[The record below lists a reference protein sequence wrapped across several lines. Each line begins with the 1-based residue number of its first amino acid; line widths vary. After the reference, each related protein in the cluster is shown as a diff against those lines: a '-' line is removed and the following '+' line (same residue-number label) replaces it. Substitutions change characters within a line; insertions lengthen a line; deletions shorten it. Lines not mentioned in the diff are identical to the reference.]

1 MMISKGKIKDLVLG
15 LSLVAGFQSGFAQAG
30 TEAAVLP
37 QNWTYAECVAYAKA
51 NNISL
56 KQSVL
61 TQESGNYDLEAAKAQ
76 WFPTL
81 DFSTSQ
87 GFTNYPRPADGVKK
101 NSYIGQYGLNA
112 GWTIYNGGKRENTIK
127 QKELSNQVNGL
138 EIEAIY
144 NNLETEILVN
154 YLQILYARDAITIA
168 KQTLEVS
175 KAQKERAEQLMKS
188 GKMSKVDYIQLES
201 QFLNDEYSVVSA
213 ESNYNSKRLALKK
226 LLELGIEVDLNLPD
240 ISFDENEVLQPL
252 PNKTDVYNT
261 AVTWLPDVKSLSVSS
276 EISDLDVK
284 IAKAGYAPQ
293 ISLNGSVGTNNGS
306 GTGYSFGNQLLNGLN
321 EHIGVTLSIPIFDN
335 KTNKTNVAKANIE
348 KYNTTL
354 KYQSKLNDVA
364 QTVESYY
371 IEAQNAQAKYVSGK
385 KQLKSA
391 ELTDELTNE
400 QFKLG
405 LVNTLDLLSS
415 HNTLLS
421 ARQELLQSKYMA
433 ILNIKML
440 DFYQNKGITLN

>member
-1 MMISKGKIKDLVLG
+1 MFISKGKFKGLFLG
-15 LSLVAGFQSGFAQAG
+15 LSTAVCSQLAAAQSGN
-30 TEAAVLP
+30 EAVALP
-37 QNWTYAECVAYAKA
+37 HSWTYAECVEYAKA

-61 TQESGNYDLEAAKAQ
+61 TQQSGNYDLEAAKAQ

-87 GFTNYPRPADGVKK
+87 GFTNYPRPADGVKS
-101 NSYIGQYGLNA
+101 NSYVGQYGLNA
-112 GWTIYNGGKRENTIK
+112 DWTVYNGGKRENTIK
-127 QKELSNQVNGL
+127 QKQLANQANGL
-138 EIEAIY
+138 DVEAIY
-144 NNLETEILVN
+144 NNLETEILVC

-168 KQTLEVS
+168 RQTCEVS

-188 GKMSKVDYIQLES
+188 GKMSKVDYVQLES

-213 ESNYNSKRLALKK
+213 ESNYNSKCLALKK
-226 LLELGIEVDLNLPD
+226 LLELGIDVDLNVPD
-240 ISFDENEVLQPL
+240 ITFSESEVLQPL
-252 PNKTDVYNT
+252 PSKTDVYNT
-261 AVTWLPDVKSLSVSS
+261 AIAWLPEVKSLSIAGD
-276 EISDLDVK
+276 ISDLDVK
-284 IAKAGYAPQ
+284 IAKAGYAPK
-293 ISLNGSVGTNNGS
+293 ISLNGSIGTNNGS
-306 GTGYSFGNQLLNGLN
+306 GTGYTFGNQLLNGLN
-321 EHIGVTLSIPIFDN
+321 EHIGVTLSIPILDN

-364 QTVESYY
+364 QAVESYY
-371 IEAQNAQAKYVSGK
+371 IEAQNAQAKYASGK
-385 KQLKSA
+385 KQLQSA

-440 DFYQNKGITLN
+440 DFYQNKGISL

>member
-1 MMISKGKIKDLVLG
+1 MMITRGEFKGLFLG
-15 LSLVAGFQSGFAQAG
+15 LTMALCSQSVSAQTG
-30 TEAAVLP
+30 TEAVALP
-37 QNWTYAECVAYAKA
+37 QSWTYAACVEYAKA

-56 KQSVL
+56 KQSIL
-61 TQESGNYDLEAAKAQ
+61 TQQSGNYDLEAAKAQ

-87 GFTNYPRPADGVKK
+87 GFTNYPRPADGVKS
-101 NSYIGQYGLNA
+101 NSYVGQYGFSA
-112 GWTIYNGGKRENTIK
+112 GWTVYNGGKRENTIK
-127 QKELSNQVNGL
+127 QKQLANEVNSL
-138 EIEAIY
+138 DVASI
-144 NNLETEILVN
+144 NNSLETEILVC

-168 KQTLEVS
+168 RQTCEVS

-188 GKMSKVDYIQLES
+188 GKMSKVDYVQLES

-213 ESNYNSKRLALKK
+213 ESNYNSKCLALKK
-226 LLELGIEVDLNLPD
+226 LLELGIETDLNIPDIALSEDEALKPLPD
-240 ISFDENEVLQPL
+240 
-252 PNKTDVYNT
+252 KTDVYNT
-261 AVTWLPDVKSLSVSS
+261 AIAWLPDVKSLSVASD
-276 EISDLDVK
+276 ISDLDVK

-293 ISLNGSVGTNNGS
+293 ITLNGSVGTNNGS

-348 KYNTTL
+348 KYNTAL

-371 IEAQNAQAKYVSGK
+371 IEAKNAQAKYVSGK
-385 KQLKSA
+385 KQLQSA

-421 ARQELLQSKYMA
+421 ARQEVLQSKYMA

-440 DFYQNKGITLN
+440 DFYQNKGISL